1 MTKQQIQLVKQSWE
15 HIKPVQLA
23 VGERFYDRLFR
34 EAPELRHMF
43 KSDTTT
49 QAGKLFDM
57 LSHIVKN
64 LERLE
69 ALSNEVA
76 QLARRHTV
84 YGIKPQQY
92 AIVRRCLMSAL
103 EECLGEYWTEEV
115 NYAWVL
121 AYHTLSSI
129 MIDIQLDSGSFY
141 SKSA

>member
-1 MTKQQIQLVKQSWE
+1 MTKEQIQLVKQSWE
-15 HIKPVQLA
+15 HIKPVRLV
-23 VGERFYDRLFR
+23 VGERFYECLFR

-43 KSDTTT
+43 KSNTSI

-69 ALSNEVA
+69 AVSIEVSD
-76 QLARRHTV
+76 LARRHTV

-92 AIVRRCLMSAL
+92 AIVRRCLMAAL
-103 EECLGEYWTEEV
+103 EESLGKYWTEEV
-115 NYAWVL
+115 KYAWVL

-129 MIDIQLDSGSFY
+129 MIDIQLDTGSSY